1 MNKPSIAWVSSVDG
15 GPRRVNHAAAAI
27 EYRNDYNHIIHWSNL
42 SDHLVI
48 IVLEFSYSADIA
60 R

>member
-27 EYRNDYNHIIHWSNL
+27 GYRNDYNHIYWYNFT
-42 SDHLVI
+42 DHLVI
-48 IVLEFSYSADIA
+48 IV
-60 R
+60 